1 MKYDPTSSSLFSRRL
16 KKAREQAGLTQA
28 ELGLRCGMDVQG
40 SSVRINQY
48 ERGVHEPKFK
58 LVVRIASILNVPTG
72 YFYESNEILSELLLT
87 LNSLGADELVA
98 VKSILDELPKA

>member
-1 MKYDPTSSSLFSRRL
+1 MKYNLTNSPLLSQRL

-58 LVVRIASILNVPTG
+58 LVVRIAKVLNVPTG
-72 YFYESNEILSELLLT
+72 YFYESDEALSELLLT
-87 LNSLGADELVA
+87 LSLLSADKIVA
-98 VKSILDELPKA
+98 VKSFLDELSKA